1 MIQRWIFE
9 QLQSKNPAVM
19 IHCGI
24 FEQLHTKDPVV
35 SKSSRDFRT
44 TALRK
49 SRGLRFI
56 AGFSNDFTPR
66 IRRSPSHC
74 VIFGLHSKNPAV
86 FIHRGIFGELHS
98 ENPAV
103 MIHRGIF
110 GRLHSKIPR
119 SRIIAGFS
127 NDISPKIP
135 LSSSHRGICG
145 ELDYK
150 NAIMELLC
158 TLTFTGN
165 VIPKCVSPPSFFVR
179 IWSL

>member
-1 MIQRWIFE
+1 MIHRWIFE

-86 FIHRGIFGELHS
+86 FIHRGIFG
-98 ENPAV
+98 
-103 MIHRGIF
+103 
-110 GRLHSKIPR
+110 RLHSKIPR

-150 NAIMELLC
+150 NAIMELC

-165 VIPKCVSPPSFFVR
+165 VIPKCVSPPSFFVP